1 MIELDDLRMIR
12 ALQGC
17 GSLAGAAR
25 LLDLTPPALT
35 VRLKKLEETL
45 GVHLAVRG
53 ARGITF
59 TDEGRRLL
67 EEAIDVLER
76 VETLPERVGSESH
89 AMAGQLRV
97 VAPFGFGRQY
107 MAGIVRDIHLAHPS
121 LSIALHLSDN
131 PLRDAAAHDVVI
143 HIGVLK
149 DSSWVGHP
157 LAPNHRV
164 LCASP
169 AFVEH
174 LDAPLTHPSQVKDQ
188 RCLCLKENDE
198 DLTRWRF
205 TQDASKPEARKVIA
219 IRVAGP
225 LSSND
230 GEIVTQW
237 ALDGLGIMSR
247 SEWEAGP
254 LIADGRLVRL
264 LPDWHMED
272 APVLALTP
280 VRKGASARLRLFIEA
295 CKTALQ
301 PVPWR
306 PRVHRTKARVR

>member
-1 MIELDDLRMIR
+1 MISFDDLRMIR
-12 ALQGC
+12 ALGSG
-17 GSLAGAAR
+17 GSLASAAR

-35 VRLKKLEETL
+35 VRLRRLEETL

-67 EEAIDVLER
+67 EEAVEVLDRIEA
-76 VETLPERVGSESH
+76 LPERIGGEARS
-89 AMAGQLRV
+89 MAGRLRV

-107 MAGIVRDIHLAHPS
+107 MARIVRDLHLTHPS
-121 LSIALHLSDN
+121 LNIALNLCDN
-131 PLRDAAAHDVVI
+131 PLRDAATHDVVI
-143 HIGVLK
+143 HIGELN
-149 DSSWVGHP
+149 DSSWVGHM
-157 LAPNHRV
+157 LAPNDRV

-169 AFVEH
+169 AFVARLKE
-174 LDAPLTHPSQVKDQ
+174 PLSHPMQLANQ
-188 RCLCLKENDE
+188 TCLCLKENDE

-205 TQDASKPEARKVIA
+205 IPGGGTRKNARNEVS

-230 GEIVTQW
+230 GMAVTQW
-237 ALDGLGIMSR
+237 ALDGLGIMAR

-254 LIADGRLVRL
+254 LIASGRLVRL
-264 LPDWHMED
+264 LPDWHMEQ
-272 APVLALTP
+272 APVFALTP
-280 VRKGASARLRLFIEA
+280 TRKGASARLRLFIEA
-295 CKTALQ
+295 CRQALD

-306 PRVHRTKARVR
+306 